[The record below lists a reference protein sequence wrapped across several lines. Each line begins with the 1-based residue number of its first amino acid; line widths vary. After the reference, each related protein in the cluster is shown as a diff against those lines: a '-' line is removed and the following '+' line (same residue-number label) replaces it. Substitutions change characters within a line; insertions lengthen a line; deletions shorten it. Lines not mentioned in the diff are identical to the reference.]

1 MIARRFS
8 TRLTVAADAL
18 LFAAI
23 NKREM
28 ADFID
33 NEARAKMIARR
44 FGGQTT
50 TRTGGKG
57 SMRRK
62 KKTVH
67 KTATSDDKKLGTT
80 LKKLGVTNIPAIE
93 EVNLFKQ
100 NGEVIHFVNPKV
112 QASIAANTYVISGD
126 PQTKQLQDLLP
137 GIINQL
143 GPDSLANLKQI
154 AESYSNAAG
163 GASAEGG
170 DDDDDDVPDLVENFE
185 DAAKVDS

>member
-1 MIARRFS
+1 MRWAS
-8 TRLTVAADAL
+8 SPCG
-18 LFAAI
+18 LFAGI
-23 NKREM
+23 DKREM